1 MKSRNRLLPCFMAS
15 ILFSICLISCQD
27 SKGSLSVNVANLH
40 SALDGINANIRH
52 NENLMG
58 YIVLPG
64 EGCLPCIAQMEER
77 LMQDTNTWKSFGLIF
92 TRTSSIKLL
101 REKPI
106 GVAML
111 DRRNVYVDRLNL
123 LDKSG
128 FDYIY
133 PSIIYLNSGQF
144 GSFKLVQNA
153 KHIDGFK

>member
-1 MKSRNRLLPCFMAS
+1 MKLRNRHLPCFIAS

-27 SKGSLSVNVANLH
+27 NKGSLSVNVANLH
-40 SALDGINANIRH
+40 SALDSINANIRQ

-77 LMQDTNTWKSFGLIF
+77 LMQDTNAWKSFGLIF

-101 REKPI
+101 RQKPI
-106 GVAML
+106 GAAL
-111 DRRNVYVDRLNL
+111 LNHRNIYVDSLNL

-128 FDYIY
+128 FHYIY

-144 GSFKLVQNA
+144 DSFKLVQNA
-153 KHIDGFK
+153 KRLESFK